1 MDYKTIINSIIATVG
16 TTVTYLIGG
25 WDSTLKILA
34 ILMVVDYTT
43 GLMKG
48 FKNKEIASD
57 IGSHGLMKKA
67 AIFLVVILAHQIDLI
82 MSVEN
87 PIFRTMAV
95 LFYTANEGIS
105 ITENIALLGVPLPP
119 GIVDALK
126 KLKETDFK
134 KGA

>member
-1 MDYKTIINSIIATVG
+1 MNYKTFWNSLVAFLG
-16 TTVTYLIGG
+16 TGVTYLMGG

-34 ILMVVDYTT
+34 VLMIVDYIT

-48 FKNKEIASD
+48 YKNKNLASD
-57 IGSHGLMKKA
+57 IGTYGLMKKG
-67 AIFLVVILAHQIDLI
+67 AIFLVVILAYQIDLTLA
-82 MSVEN
+82 VGN

-105 ITENIALLGVPLPP
+105 VTENIALLGVPLPP

-126 KLKETDFK
+126 KLKTDNK
-134 KGA
+134 TNVG